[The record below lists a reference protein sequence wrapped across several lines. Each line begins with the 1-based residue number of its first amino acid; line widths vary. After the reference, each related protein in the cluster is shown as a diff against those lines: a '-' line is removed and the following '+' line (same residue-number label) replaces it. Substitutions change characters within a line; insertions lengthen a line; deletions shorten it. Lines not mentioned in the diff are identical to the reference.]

1 MPAACTMTGLTPRA
15 RSRLVFIAL
24 YAAVGAASP
33 YLALYY
39 RDVGLDV
46 GEIGLIVS
54 FGSIVTLAAG
64 PTWGLLSDRHAGSPR
79 VFLAAAA
86 CSLAGTALLSQAHD
100 LLAVLV
106 AVVLFASG
114 FAGMAPIVDARALE
128 LAGSER
134 SGYGPL
140 RAWGSLSY
148 VVVASATGVAIDRFG
163 IGMPFIVLAATLT
176 LTAAVGWTLR
186 PPARG
191 GAVRQPTPGVSAT
204 VRALATPALG
214 VFLLGALLMFT
225 TLGAVTGFITLRFAE
240 LGAPA
245 AIIGVSTAV
254 GAAIEVPI
262 MLRFPWLAAR
272 FGGDRLL
279 VAGAVVFT
287 IRAILTSLTAEP
299 AALVVLSGLGGLG
312 YACFLVGG
320 VTYVSRH
327 APPELAATAQSLF
340 SGMTNGLGQV
350 AAGAMGG
357 WIGFNLGLTGMF
369 AVSSALGLAA
379 ALVLALAIR
388 IPAVGPQPAR
398 AGT

>member
-1 MPAACTMTGLTPRA
+1 MRGLSPRA
-15 RSRLVFIAL
+15 RSRLVFMAL

-64 PTWGLLSDRHAGSPR
+64 PTWGLLSDRNAGSPR
-79 VFLAAAA
+79 VFLGAAA

-100 LLAVLV
+100 LLAVLI

-140 RAWGSLSY
+140 RAWGSVAY
-148 VVVASATGVAIDRFG
+148 VVVASGTGAAIDRFG
-163 IGMPFIVLAATLT
+163 IGAPFVVLAAMLT
-176 LTAAVGWTLR
+176 LTAVVGGTIR
-186 PPARG
+186 PPSRG
-191 GAVRQPTPGVSAT
+191 GAVRQPIPGPSAII
-204 VRALATPALG
+204 RALATPALG
-214 VFLLGALLMFT
+214 LFLLGAFLMFT
-225 TLGAVTGFITLRFAE
+225 TLGAVTSFITLRFAE

-245 AIIGVSTAV
+245 AIIGVSTAF
-254 GAAIEVPI
+254 GAAIEVPV

-279 VAGAVVFT
+279 VSGAVIFA
-287 IRAILTSLTAEP
+287 IRAVLTSLTAEP

-320 VTYVSRH
+320 VTFVSRH

-340 SGMTNGLGQV
+340 SGTTNGLGQV

-357 WIGFNLGLTGMF
+357 WIGFNIGLTGMF
-369 AVSSALGLAA
+369 AISSALALAA
-379 ALVLALAIR
+379 AGVLVVAIR
-388 IPAVGPQPAR
+388 TPAVAPDPAR
-398 AGT
+398 TAT

>member
-1 MPAACTMTGLTPRA
+1 MTGLSARA
-15 RSRLVFIAL
+15 RSCLAFIAL
-24 YAAVGAASP
+24 YAAVGAAAP
-33 YLALYY
+33 YLVLYY

-64 PTWGLLSDRHAGSPR
+64 PTWGLVSDRRAGSPT
-79 VFLAAAA
+79 VFLAAAVSA
-86 CSLAGTALLSQAHD
+86 LAGTALLSQAGD
-100 LLAVLV
+100 LPAVLV

-114 FAGMAPIVDARALE
+114 FAGMVPIVDARALE
-128 LAGSER
+128 LAGPER

-148 VVVASATGVAIDRFG
+148 VVVAFGTGAAIDRFG
-163 IGMPFIVLAATLT
+163 IGAPFAVLAAAL
-176 LTAAVGWTLR
+176 LVTAAVGWTIR
-186 PPARG
+186 PPART
-191 GAVRQPTPGVSAT
+191 GAVAPPVLRPRAT
-204 VRALATPALG
+204 VSALATPSLG
-214 VFLLGALLMFT
+214 IFLLGALLMFT

-245 AIIGVSTAV
+245 AIIGASTAV
-254 GAAIEVPI
+254 GALIEVPI

-287 IRAILTSLTAEP
+287 IRAILTALTADP
-299 AALVVLSGLGGLG
+299 AALVVLSGLGGVG

-340 SGMTNGLGQV
+340 SGVTNGLGQV

-369 AVSSALGLAA
+369 AISSALGLAA

-388 IPAVGPQPAR
+388 THVALPAPPGAT
-398 AGT
+398 AAS

>member
-1 MPAACTMTGLTPRA
+1 MTGLSPRA

-54 FGSIVTLAAG
+54 FGSIVTLVAG
-64 PTWGLLSDRHAGSPR
+64 PTWGLLSDRRAGSPS
-79 VFLAAAA
+79 VFLAAATS
-86 CSLAGTALLSQAHD
+86 SLAGTALLSQAHD
-100 LLAVLV
+100 LPAVLLAVV
-106 AVVLFASG
+106 FFASG

-148 VVVASATGVAIDRFG
+148 VVVASGTGAAIDRFG
-163 IGMPFIVLAATLT
+163 IGAPFVVLAVTLGV
-176 LTAAVGWTLR
+176 TALVGWTIR
-186 PPARG
+186 PPASG
-191 GAVRQPTPGVSAT
+191 GAVRHPTPGPRAT
-204 VRALATPALG
+204 VGTLVTPVLG

-225 TLGAVTGFITLRFAE
+225 ALGAVTGFITLRFAE

-272 FGGDRLL
+272 IGGDRLL

-287 IRAILTSLTAEP
+287 IRALLTAMTADP
-299 AALVVLSGLGGLG
+299 LALVVLSGLGGLG

-340 SGMTNGLGQV
+340 SGTTNGLGQV

-369 AVSSALGLAA
+369 AVAGGLCLVA
-379 ALVLALAIR
+379 ALVLTLAIR
-388 IPAVGPQPAR
+388 TGAGAPAR
-398 AGT
+398 AEAAAG